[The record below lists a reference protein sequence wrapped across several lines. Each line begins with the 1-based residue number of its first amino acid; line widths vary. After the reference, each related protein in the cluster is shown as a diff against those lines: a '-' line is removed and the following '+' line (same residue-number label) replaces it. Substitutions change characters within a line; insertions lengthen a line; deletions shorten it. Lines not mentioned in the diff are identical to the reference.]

1 MKELTYSP
9 GLVPLTEAGRD
20 RRWFVDHT
28 RNPGTAHKKKDKR
41 DKRINKKKDEGKTMS
56 YIKKIWKICRSVE
69 F

>member
-41 DKRINKKKDEGKTMS
+41 DKRINKKRWGKNNVIYKKDMKDL
-56 YIKKIWKICRSVE
+56 
-69 F
+69 